1 MSPVRPQSA
10 TELDARRA
18 RFSNPTATLE
28 GRLWAIATAWAI
40 AIAVTSGLASWTWTL
55 PNALRWTAGT
65 ALFAIGILAYTRR
78 HLDENR
84 REAGA
89 PRLEAFGPGNALTLT
104 RGLALAM
111 AGGFLLA
118 PEPEGAIRWA
128 PAILYTGAIV
138 ADLFDGVLARQ
149 ANFTTLL
156 GARLDIELDGLGV
169 LVAALLAVHLGQ
181 LPAWFIPVGFARPLF
196 SLGVWWRGRL
206 GLSVR
211 DLPASRHRK
220 LLAGVQMGFFSAAL
234 WPVLGRDSLTVVG
247 VCVLSPTLVGFI
259 RDWLVVSGR
268 VDPSR
273 AAYARLHRWAG
284 RLLVDQLPIA
294 LRLLTPLAVASLWL
308 RDPMSGSPAL
318 TLIITLGALG
328 VFAGFLGRLNAIAL
342 IIAIG
347 IDASMRG
354 LDSISAAVLA
364 GAAAVLI
371 FGTGPLSLWKPE
383 ESYVLAPNDA
393 EA

>member
-1 MSPVRPQSA
+1 
-10 TELDARRA
+10 
-18 RFSNPTATLE
+18 
-28 GRLWAIATAWAI
+28 
-40 AIAVTSGLASWTWTL
+40 LASWAWTL

-84 REAGA
+84 RETGA
-89 PRLEAFGPGNALTLT
+89 PRLEVFGPGNALTLT

-181 LPAWFIPVGFARPLF
+181 LPAWFIAVGFARPLF

-206 GLSVR
+206 GLSAH

-234 WPVLGRDSLTVVG
+234 WPVLGRDALTVVG
-247 VCVLSPTLVGFI
+247 VCVLFPTLVGFA

-268 VDPSR
+268 LDRTS
-273 AAYARLHRWAG
+273 ASYARLHRSAD
-284 RLLVDQLPIA
+284 RILVQCLPLA
-294 LRLLTPLAVASLWL
+294 LRLLALLAVAWLWL
-308 RDPMSGSPAL
+308 HGPLSGSWTL
-318 TLIITLGALG
+318 TLIATLSLLG
-328 VFAGFLGRLNAIAL
+328 ILGGFLGRLNAIAL

-347 IDASMRG
+347 IHAAMDG
-354 LDSISAAVLA
+354 LSPVSATVLA
-364 GAAAVLI
+364 GAALVLI
-371 FGTGPLSLWKPE
+371 FGTGQLSLWKPE
-383 ESYVLAPNDA
+383 EPYVVAHV
-393 EA
+393 EAVA